1 MRLAAF
7 WVGRGRASP
16 PPEKGAQDS
25 PPPAAGSERPADNAR
40 MQIFSTDNLQVLAGG
55 WLSSN
60 RVLIRA
66 AEGEPGAVLVDS
78 GHGLHSQALVQEL
91 QALLGREPLRAVV
104 NTHLHADHCGGN
116 ARLQRQFGAE
126 AWVSAEEARG
136 ARQWDEQAM
145 NHGLAGQYCPRF
157 KVHRALQPGDSFEAG
172 GVLWES
178 LDAAGHDE
186 AGQLLFDRSRGLL
199 ISSDSLWA
207 HGMALVFPELLG
219 RSGFDEAERTLDR
232 IATLPVRWVIPGHG
246 EPFSDV
252 DHALTEAHAK
262 LDHWR
267 ADPAAHARHALRA
280 LLKFHLMEVGREPL
294 AATLVWSA
302 GVPVVRAIWERWA
315 PKGSASP
322 AAWCELILDEFLA
335 RGLARREDDEVVDV

>member
-1 MRLAAF
+1 
-7 WVGRGRASP
+7 
-16 PPEKGAQDS
+16 
-25 PPPAAGSERPADNAR
+25 
-40 MQIFSTDNLQVLAGG
+40 MQIFSTDNLQVLEGG

-91 QALLGREPLRAVV
+91 QALLGKEALHAVV

-126 AWVSAEEARG
+126 TWVSAEEARM
-136 ARQWDEQAM
+136 ARQWDESAM
-145 NHGLAGQYCPRF
+145 NHVLAGQYCPRF
-157 KVHRALQPGDSFEAG
+157 KVHRALAHGDSFEAG

-186 AGQLLFDRSRGLL
+186 AGQLLFDRSRGIL
-199 ISSDSLWA
+199 ISSDSLWE
-207 HGMALVFPELLG
+207 HGMALVFPELMG
-219 RSGFDEAERTLDR
+219 RDGFEAAERTLDR
-232 IATLPVRWVIPGHG
+232 IERLPVRWVIPGHG
-246 EPFSDV
+246 QPFSDV
-252 DHALTEAHAK
+252 AHALREARAK
-262 LDHWR
+262 LAHWR
-267 ADPAAHARHALRA
+267 QDPAAHARHALRA
-280 LLKFHLMEVGREPL
+280 LLKFHLMEVGREPV

-302 GVPVVRAIWERWA
+302 GVPAIRSLWERWA
-315 PKGSASP
+315 PADSASP
-322 AAWCELILDEFLA
+322 AAWSEVILEEFLQ